1 MIFVSINDFNA
12 LVHNLGIINRIR
24 PI

>member
-12 LVHNLGIINRIR
+12 LV
-24 PI
+24 P